1 MQNIRPLPLTVGAR
15 LRQPNHYDPTV
26 RRVNVARIVC
36 GVAFVLPGACH
47 GYSRNFWPW
56 SLQTASLCAL
66 TQVFAPLL
74 IRTGPGLRQHTQ
86 ALDNALRANS
96 HSLQLLC
103 NPP

>member
-66 TQVFAPLL
+66 TQAFAPLL

-86 ALDNALRANS
+86 ALDNALRAKS